1 MQIKILKSLL
11 IICALFC
18 LSLLLLTNLTAIGGT
33 LRTGESDTTDSY
45 DTYQRVLD
53 AVFPRSSGNFLKEN
67 KDFTLS
73 LRFLPSFGV
82 ESQINT
88 TKFNDGK
95 LEVITYKLPKDSQS
109 VSKQI
114 DQLLESDKSISVEEM
129 AKRVKIE
136 KQTVKDTKRVRELLR
151 RYQALR
157 FSPQLDTALTLDGT
171 RFDIWYDSVSNQ
183 SYYSLVG
190 GEIGQ
195 DKTDHPLVKWMNQV
209 RQIAQNQN

>member
-1 MQIKILKSLL
+1 MQIKILKSFF
-11 IICALFC
+11 IICVLFY
-18 LSLLLLTNLTAIGGT
+18 LSLLLPTNQTAIGAT
-33 LRTGESDTTDSY
+33 SISGESDTPDSY
-45 DTYQRVLD
+45 DNYRRVLD
-53 AVFPRSSGNFLKEN
+53 AVFPRNGGNFLKEN
-67 KDFTLS
+67 KDFTLI

-82 ESQINT
+82 ESQINV

-95 LEVITYKLPKDSQS
+95 LEVITYNLPKDSQS
-109 VSKQI
+109 ISKQI
-114 DQLLESDKSISVEEM
+114 DELLESNKSTGIEEL
-129 AKRVKIE
+129 AKRIKIE
-136 KQTVKDTKRVRELLR
+136 KQTVKDTKKINELLR

-195 DKTDHPLVKWMNQV
+195 DKTDHLLVKWMNQV
-209 RQIAQNQN
+209 RQIAQNQK